1 MPRYSKRVYQ
11 GMVCRYFPGRTAGRD
26 YSETTA
32 AHLDAT
38 TFIEVQIEEWSAKAR
53 RADRRDP
60 WTPRRTLP
68 APAGWYRFELV
79 QSQ

>member
-11 GMVCRYFPGRTAGRD
+11 GMVYRYFPGRTAGRD

-38 TFIEVQIEEWSAKAR
+38 TLIEVQIEEWSAKAQEG
-53 RADRRDP
+53 DRRDP
-60 WTPRRTLP
+60 WEPRRTLP